1 MKHVKFKIDMY
12 EQHIDVVLCED
23 CANFSETLTK
33 KFKLTK
39 TDWSFSGMIYT
50 NSDNH
55 HVVMLNHKFGTEHLL
70 STIVHES
77 FHLSNII
84 MRSVGIKPDL
94 NNDEAQAYLLTYI
107 FENIKKL
114 LKL

>member
-1 MKHVKFKIDMY
+1 MRHVNFKIDMY
-12 EQHIDVVLCED
+12 EQDIEVVLCED
-23 CANFSETLTK
+23 CADFSNELTNVFYLK
-33 KFKLTK
+33 EI
-39 TDWSFSGMIYT
+39 DWNFSGMIY
-50 NSDNH
+50 SDSDTRH
-55 HVVMLNHKFGTEHLL
+55 IVMLNSKFGDEHLL

-84 MRSVGIKPDL
+84 MRSIGIKPDL
-94 NNDEAQAYLLTYI
+94 NNDEAQAYLLSYI

>member
-1 MKHVKFKIDMY
+1 MIHVEFKIDMY
-12 EQHIDVVLCED
+12 EQSIDVVLCDD
-23 CANFSETLTK
+23 CVNHSNELIN
-33 KFKLTK
+33 KFDLKEV
-39 TDWSFSGMIYT
+39 DWDFSGMIY
-50 NSDNH
+50 SDSDTRH
-55 HVVMLNHKFGTEHLL
+55 LVMLNGKFGDNHLL